1 MRELTD
7 FEREALTDPGARD
20 AHGNCDVLNKVG
32 KLLRELRQHA
42 GLSPQQPQ
50 QEPQQ
55 QPQELSGIAG
65 HVHLVAGMLSA
76 AAMALPA
83 WKAESLTA
91 SVAQFRAAL
100 SKHRPPGGDPDTAA
114 VLTDLE
120 RLAAA
125 WKAPD
130 RRLRRAGVVPPSM
143 SFLLK
148 MDHHAGWQF

>member
-7 FEREALTDPGARD
+7 FERETLTDPDARD
-20 AHGNCDVLNKVG
+20 AYDNCDVLSNVG
-32 KLLRELRQHA
+32 KLPRALRQHA
-42 GLSPQQPQ
+42 GLSQQQPQ
-50 QEPQQ
+50 QQPQQ
-55 QPQELSGIAG
+55 HPQELSGIAG
-65 HVHLVAGMLSA
+65 HVHLVVGMLSA
-76 AAMALPA
+76 AAMAVPA
-83 WKAESLTA
+83 WKADSLAA

-130 RRLRRAGVVPPSM
+130 RRLRRVGVVPLSM

>member
-7 FEREALTDPGARD
+7 FEREALTDPD
-20 AHGNCDVLNKVG
+20 AWDACDNCDMLSKVG
-32 KLLRELRQHA
+32 EFLRQHA
-42 GLSPQQPQ
+42 GLSPQQPK
-50 QEPQQ
+50 Q
-55 QPQELSGIAG
+55 QPKQQSQELNGIAG
-65 HVHLVAGMLSA
+65 HVQLVVRMLSA
-76 AAMALPA
+76 VAMAVSA
-83 WKAESLTA
+83 WKADLLAA

-130 RRLRRAGVVPPSM
+130 RRLLRAAVVPLRM
-143 SFLLK
+143 SFPRK
-148 MDHHAGWQF
+148 MAHHAGWQF

>member
-7 FEREALTDPGARD
+7 FEREALTDPDVRD
-20 AHGNCDVLNKVG
+20 AIDSCNVLNKVG
-32 KLLRELRQHA
+32 KLLRERRQHA

-65 HVHLVAGMLSA
+65 HVHLVVGMLSA
-76 AAMALPA
+76 AAMAVPA
-83 WKAESLTA
+83 WKADSLAA

-130 RRLRRAGVVPPSM
+130 RRLRRAGVVPLSM